1 MVSTKFWLP
10 FITWILGVALVTYI
24 IFASYTPSPTIIV
37 TYFAM
42 VLAGFYILWKGKELQ
57 NNISRKLK
65 RKLKRKKEN
74 NEKTVSVRRKRK

>member
-1 MVSTKFWLP
+1 
-10 FITWILGVALVTYI
+10 
-24 IFASYTPSPTIIV
+24 
-37 TYFAM
+37 
-42 VLAGFYILWKGKELQ
+42 LQ